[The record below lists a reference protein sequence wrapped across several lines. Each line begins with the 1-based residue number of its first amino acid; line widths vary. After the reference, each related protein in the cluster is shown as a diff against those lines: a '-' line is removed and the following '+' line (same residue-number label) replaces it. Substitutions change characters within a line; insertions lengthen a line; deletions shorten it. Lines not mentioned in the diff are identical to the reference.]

1 MRSSRVNSFIT
12 ALVVLVVLAGLPAQG
27 VAAVPAPAAPPVVFA
42 PHKAVYDITLERA
55 MSGSGV
61 VELVGRM
68 VYELDGS
75 RCEGYTQNMRF
86 VTRITSQDG
95 SEQLNDLRTST
106 WEDGKGKRLRFNSE
120 QFSNSELVDS
130 TTGDATRPDNG
141 GPVVATITKPSK
153 RELSIDA
160 ANLFP
165 MQHSTA
171 LLKAAES
178 GHKHFSVGLYDGSEK
193 GEKVY
198 RTNSWIGTKATG
210 AQLGAGVK
218 PALADIA
225 SWPVSIAYFEP
236 GSEAKDSLPAYE
248 LSFRIFANGVSS
260 DMLIDYGEFAVRG
273 ELKELTFYARSV
285 CQNASPA
292 GGKAKVKPV
301 PHP

>member
-1 MRSSRVNSFIT
+1 MRPVCASWLVTAFI
-12 ALVVLVVLAGLPAQG
+12 ALACTGVSTPAL
-27 VAAVPAPAAPPVVFA
+27 AAVPAPAAPPVLFA

-106 WEDGKGKRLRFNSE
+106 WEDGQGKRLRFNSE
-120 QFSNSELVDS
+120 QFSDSQLTDSTAGDAKRPDDGGPIVVTLSKPTKSEL
-130 TTGDATRPDNG
+130 
-141 GPVVATITKPSK
+141 TIDPS
-153 RELSIDA
+153 
-160 ANLFP
+160 NLFP

-171 LLKAAES
+171 LLKAAER
-178 GHKHFSVGLYDGSEK
+178 GQTRFSVGLYDGSEK

-198 RTNSWIGTKATG
+198 RTNSYIGAKALG
-210 AQLGAGVK
+210 SQLGPDIVPG
-218 PALADIA
+218 LADIP

-236 GSEAKDSLPAYE
+236 GSEAKDSLPSYE
-248 LSFRIFANGVSS
+248 LSFRLFANGVSS

-285 CQNASPA
+285 CQN
-292 GGKAKVKPV
+292 GKHGVEKPIVKPV